1 VEPGDL
7 HDEPADEWSVDGGGA
22 SNVFDDAGSPVHYPP
37 APVPAHERVWRHPSE
52 VGQAQ
57 WAMSEP
63 PLVIGRGLLVVTGA
77 ISCVLG
83 AAALWLML
91 PTHVPAPVAVET
103 RSTGSVANFALPA
116 ERIPAN
122 TLALTVLAAQATSA
136 RPPAIAVMV
145 TGMSSMLTT
154 AAAVADKRRLVLRD
168 DDGTKVEARVVS
180 VERGVATLEAV
191 GTASFDN
198 LDVMQ
203 FDSTATVA
211 QGEQVTVLGLS
222 PRTVGFALGKVLT
235 DSAASGITSI
245 AEGTPVVNSEGALV
259 ALCTLARA
267 SDGTITGVQ
276 LVPVVNP
283 AADVSADAVPNG

>member
-7 HDEPADEWSVDGGGA
+7 HDEPADDWSVDGGGA
-22 SNVFDDAGSPVHYPP
+22 AKAFDDAGSPFHYPP
-37 APVPAHERVWRHPSE
+37 APVPAHERTWRHPSE

-91 PTHVPAPVAVET
+91 PTRAPAPVAIET

-122 TLALTVLAAQATSA
+122 TLALTVHAARATSA

-145 TGMSSMLTT
+145 TGMSTMLTT
-154 AAAVADKRRLVLRD
+154 AAAVADTRRLILGD
-168 DDGTKVEARVVS
+168 DDGTTVEADVVS
-180 VERGVATLEAV
+180 ITNGVATLDAA
-191 GTASFDN
+191 GSGSFN
-198 LDVMQ
+198 QLDVMQ
-203 FDSTATVA
+203 FDGTARVD
-211 QGEQVTVLGLS
+211 QGEQVTVLGAS
-222 PRTVGFALGKVLT
+222 PHTVRFALGEVFT
-235 DSAASGITSI
+235 ATNTVGITSV
-245 AEGTPVVNSEGALV
+245 AEGTPVVNSAGELV

-267 SDGTITGVQ
+267 SDGSITGVQ

-283 AADVSADAVPNG
+283 TADVSAGAVPNG